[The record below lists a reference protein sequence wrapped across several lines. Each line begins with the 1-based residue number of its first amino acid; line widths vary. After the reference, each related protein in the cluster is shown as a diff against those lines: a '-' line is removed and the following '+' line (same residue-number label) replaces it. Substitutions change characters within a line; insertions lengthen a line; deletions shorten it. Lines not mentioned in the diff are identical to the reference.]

1 MRILQRTLALFLV
14 ISSTIGCGAEQPTD
28 GAPDSTPGNSAS
40 APNAKR
46 PDVPDIFVITADD
59 LGWADVGFHGAKI
72 GTETIDR
79 MAKQG
84 IVLETFYAA
93 PVGQPTRAAI
103 LTGREPNK
111 LGLVTPSEQ
120 YQLPRSPYNLPLL
133 LRERN
138 YRTIFLGKW
147 NLGISNKRSHPMQHG
162 FEHFYGNL
170 HSQVGYNN
178 HEYRNS
184 MDWQRNREL
193 ANEKGYITSLVGL
206 EAIELIHATPIETPM
221 FTWVSFQ
228 APHLPAEAPLTTLQL
243 FGQIR
248 DEQRRVYMAQVHILD
263 FTIGKIV
270 EALEESG
277 RLDNCVIVFLSDNG
291 GALNASAKNA
301 PLRGGKR
308 SCFEGGLRVPAVIW
322 APGRLEG
329 EQVLTTAVTATD
341 LYPTILSLAGIPI
354 AEEAKVD
361 GVDLW
366 PLLKHGEPLQ
376 ERDLC
381 FAYSSGSHTVS
392 AIRRGNW
399 KLVRTAKLGEPT
411 LRFLFDIAA
420 DPHEE
425 QDLAPDNPDLVA
437 ELAKVLDAWI
447 AENFANATHGK
458 PVQGPK
464 MTVPSEN

>member
-1 MRILQRTLALFLV
+1 MRTQLRTFALL
-14 ISSTIGCGAEQPTD
+14 IAIGATIGCSAENPAD
-28 GAPDSTPGNSAS
+28 GASGSTPENGTSGS
-40 APNAKR
+40 NAKR

-59 LGWADVGFHGAKI
+59 LGWSDVGFHGAKI
-72 GTETIDR
+72 GTDAIDR
-79 MAKQG
+79 MAKEG
-84 IVLETFYAA
+84 VVLESFYAA

-111 LGLVTPSEQ
+111 LGLVTPTDQ
-120 YQLPRSPYNLPLL
+120 YQLPRSPYILPLL
-133 LRERN
+133 LRERD

-162 FEHFYGNL
+162 FEYFYGNL

-178 HEYRNS
+178 HEYRGS

-193 ANEKGYITSLVGL
+193 ANEKGYITSLVGQ
-206 EAIELIHATPIETPM
+206 EAIDLIHATPMETPM

-228 APHLPAEAPLTTLQL
+228 APRVPAEAPLATLQL

-248 DEQRRVYMAQVHILD
+248 DEQRRIYMAQVHILD
-263 FTIGKIV
+263 FSIGKIV

-277 RLDNCVIVFLSDNG
+277 RLDNCIIVFLSDNG

-341 LYPTILSLAGIPI
+341 LYPTILSLAGIPV
-354 AEEAKVD
+354 AEEAEVD

-366 PLLKHGEPLQ
+366 PLLKDGEPLQ

-381 FAYSSGSHTVS
+381 FAYSSKSHSVS

-399 KLVRTAKLGEPT
+399 KLVRTAKLGEET
-411 LRFLFDIAA
+411 LRFLFDLAA
-420 DPHEE
+420 APHEE
-425 QDLAPDNPDLVA
+425 QDMAPDKPELVA
-437 ELAKVLDAWI
+437 ELEKALDAWI
-447 AENFANATHGK
+447 AEDFENATRGK
-458 PVQGPK
+458 PVQGPQL
-464 MTVPSEN
+464 TEPGEN